1 MPEYLIGRVSVVD
14 EVTGEHTPIDART
27 RAEAV
32 STDEGKTT
40 QEKINELNEHI
51 SNLAIHST
59 AYIKTIWQVT
69 IPIDGWV
76 LEAPKEDDF
85 PYSLTM
91 EYSGVLETHNAE
103 VTIDNESIRVA
114 TACGLCPTME
124 TLHNGFKFW
133 SRTIPTTAI
142 LCHMTL
148 FGEGGISGG
157 GEPEPPAGYAFL
169 TDENGNLLLDEEGA
183 YLVDREE

>member
-32 STDEGKTT
+32 STDEGKST
-40 QEKINELNEHI
+40 QEKINEINEHI
-51 SNLAIHST
+51 ENLAIHSA
-59 AYIKTIWQVT
+59 AYIKTMWQVT

-103 VTIDNESIRVA
+103 VIIDNESIRAAV
-114 TACGLCPTME
+114 ACGLCPTME
-124 TLHNGFKFW
+124 TLHNGLKFW

-183 YLVDREE
+183 YLVDKEE